1 MNVLKTGRSH
11 AGQRLLGFVD
21 SIDDVFL
28 RGGKAL
34 VKMFSRE
41 FQV

>member
-1 MNVLKTGRSH
+1 
-11 AGQRLLGFVD
+11 LGFVD